1 MAGPDPAVAAVR
13 YAVRQAL
20 RTLPGNPSNSR
31 NPSKPSARPASG
43 RPPSP
48 SSAAAMP
55 DAPLLLVAC
64 SGGVD
69 SLALAAGVAFEA
81 PRAGLRA
88 GVVVV
93 DHGLQHGSS
102 EVAHQA
108 AGQCRDLGL
117 DPVIV
122 QRVTVSAG
130 GEGPEAAARQA
141 RYAALDAVA
150 DRLGAVAVLLAHT
163 RDDQAEQ
170 VLLGLAR
177 GSGARSLAGMP
188 SARGRFLRPLLGVSR
203 AETEATCTA
212 YRLEPWR
219 DPHNADSRYARVR
232 ARAALRDLEADLGP
246 GLTEA
251 LARSAELLR
260 DDADLLDS
268 LAGDAF
274 SRIDPESI
282 AVSDLA
288 DLPPALRRRVW
299 ILLGASAGCGALTKQ
314 HVDALDALVTG
325 WRGQGPVDLPGGVR
339 ARRADGR
346 LLWDRGEHNS
356 R

>member
-20 RTLPGNPSNSR
+20 RALPSLPSQPSQPSNS
-31 NPSKPSARPASG
+31 PESG
-43 RPPSP
+43 NLPTHL
-48 SSAAAMP
+48 AAAMS
-55 DAPLLLVAC
+55 DAPRVLVAC

-88 GVVVV
+88 GAVVV
-93 DHGLQHGSS
+93 DHGLQQGSS
-102 EVAHQA
+102 AVARRA
-108 AGQCRDLGL
+108 AYQCRDLGL
-117 DPVIV
+117 DPVV
-122 QRVTVSAG
+122 VEQVTVAAV

-150 DRLGAVAVLLAHT
+150 NRLGAVAVLLAHT

-188 SARGRFLRPLLGVSR
+188 SARGRYLRPLLGVSR

-219 DPHNADSRYARVR
+219 DPHNADPRFARVR
-232 ARAALRDLEADLGP
+232 ARAALRDLEVDLGP

-268 LAGDAF
+268 LAAEAL
-274 SRIDPESI
+274 SRLDPESV
-282 AVSDLA
+282 AVGDLA
-288 DLPPALRRRVW
+288 DVPPALRRRVW
-299 ILLGASAGCGALTKQ
+299 LLLAAQAGCDALTKT
-314 HVDALDALVTG
+314 HVAALDALVMA
-325 WRGQGPVDLPGGVR
+325 WRGQGPVNLPGRVSAQR
-339 ARRADGR
+339 QDGR
-346 LLWDRGEHNS
+346 IVWSQGDHIS